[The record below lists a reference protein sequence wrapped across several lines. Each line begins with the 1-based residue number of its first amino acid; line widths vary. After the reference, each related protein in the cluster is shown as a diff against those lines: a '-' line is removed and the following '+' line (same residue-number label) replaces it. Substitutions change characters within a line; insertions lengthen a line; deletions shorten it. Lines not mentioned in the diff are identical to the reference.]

1 MASPQVEA
9 GYVRIATEIQD
20 AFCRTRI
27 PGEER
32 QILDVIIRKTYGWN
46 KCEDA
51 ISLSQFVEMTGIN
64 KPCVIRAI
72 QGLLSKKIISVIQK
86 DNEPAKIYKFNKDYH
101 LWQPLSKK
109 ITLSKKIISVIKKD
123 NPSLSKKIP
132 TIDTVTKDNITID
145 NIIVVN
151 ADALLLSELLFS
163 EIIKENPESRLL
175 NQNNG
180 TKQKTITGWAK
191 NIEKLIRLD
200 KQEPSTVEE
209 VILFAT
215 HDNFWGANILSGKKL
230 RDKWDT
236 LTKQMNRKEIRPY
249 GNHHNNSEK
258 KPAPFSDIP
267 ECLLGN

>member
-1 MASPQVEA
+1 MANPQVEE

-32 QILDVIIRKTYGWN
+32 QVLDVIIRKTYGWN
-46 KCEDA
+46 KCEDT
-51 ISLSQFVEMTGIN
+51 ISLSQFASMTGIN
-64 KPCVIRAI
+64 KPCIIRAI

-86 DNEPAKIYKFNKDYH
+86 DNEPVKRYKFNKDYH
-101 LWQPLSKK
+101 QWQPLSKK
-109 ITLSKKIISVIKKD
+109 ITGVIKKD
-123 NPSLSKKIP
+123 NLPLSKKIP
-132 TIDTVTKDNITID
+132 TIDNNKDTITKDN

-151 ADALLLSELLFS
+151 PDALRLAKILFS
-163 EIIKENPESRLL
+163 EIIKENPKSRLL

-180 TKQKTITGWAK
+180 TKQKTIAGWAK
-191 NIEKLIRLD
+191 DIEKLIRLD
-200 KQEPSTVEE
+200 CQEPSTIGE

-236 LTKQMNRKEIRPY
+236 LTKQMIEKQKEIRAH
-249 GNHHNNSEK
+249 GKHHNNLKEK
-258 KPAPFSDIP
+258 PVPFSDIP
-267 ECLLGN
+267 PALLGN